1 MNFHLIHLTET
12 NSTNL
17 DLYQRLQQRPTL
29 PEGTVVYTDTQTA
42 GRGQRGNSW
51 ESEPNRNLTFSILLK
66 PKHIDVSRQFII
78 SEIVSVGI
86 LNILERFAPGFSI
99 KWPNDIYWNNK
110 KIAGILIENDLM
122 GHHIEHSI
130 IGIGININ
138 QEYFLSSAPNPVS
151 LKQITGK
158 ESVLSTLL
166 SACLNRIGELYESD
180 DYSSVSQRYRDKLYR
195 KEGFHWFRSEIQT
208 FKARIIDVE
217 TSGRLVLESPDGNQE
232 RFAFKEISFV
242 I

>member
-166 SACLNRIGELYESD
+166 SACLNRIEELYESD